1 MVKKNELKRIRTI
14 VERAYH
20 HHFGNHQTDL
30 MLEARVDHYG
40 YDVVDVVFVFDEV
53 PPGVGGRKTLD
64 FKGQVNDQMVE
75 EELLIDLIFE
85 FHSRT
90 GLEEVMA
97 EQADW

>member
-1 MVKKNELKRIRTI
+1 MVKKDELERIRTI
-14 VERAYH
+14 VEGAYD
-20 HHFGNHQTDL
+20 HHFGKHRTDL

-64 FKGQVNDQMVE
+64 FKGQVNDQMVA

-85 FHSRT
+85 FHTRT
-90 GLEEVMA
+90 ALEEVKA

>member
-1 MVKKNELKRIRTI
+1 MVKRDEVARIRTI
-14 VERAYH
+14 VERAYR
-20 HHFGNHQTDL
+20 HHFGAHETDL

-53 PPGVGGRKTLD
+53 PPGVGGRKPLD

-90 GLEEVMA
+90 ELEEVMA